1 MFQKIRKI
9 TSHQPFLMLQ
19 SKAIKHQSYTTCK
32 QKNTKLSSYVKI
44 CTIYLQAYIY
54 LTLDIFMRVRIIS
67 CSPFYLSQGLLSAM
81 ADTQ

>member
-32 QKNTKLSSYVKI
+32 QKTLNCLPMLKYALF
-44 CTIYLQAYIY
+44 IYKHTYI
-54 LTLDIFMRVRIIS
+54 
-67 CSPFYLSQGLLSAM
+67 
-81 ADTQ
+81 